1 MKKTIIILSILAF
14 GCSKGDTVS
23 PTPEITEQDIAFTV
37 DIDPGSNIYAAVAGN
52 QNAIVNVT
60 STLPKDGVVI
70 DLLVSSNA
78 DNAKV
83 WSNSLSSVNKTN
95 TVLIDSL
102 KSGVLCTVK
111 FTVTS
116 KTKSS
121 NSLSKSF
128 SIARK

>member
-1 MKKTIIILSILAF
+1 MKKTIIFLCILAL
-14 GCSKGDTVS
+14 GCSKGDAVT
-23 PTPEITEQDIAFTV
+23 PTSEIPEQDIAFTI
-37 DIDPGSNIYAAVAGN
+37 DIDPGTNIFSAVAGN
-52 QNAIVNVT
+52 QNTIVNIT

-83 WSNSLSSVNKTN
+83 WTNSLSSVNKTN

-116 KTKSS
+116 KTKSA

>member
-1 MKKTIIILSILAF
+1 MKKTIIFLCILAL
-14 GCSKGDTVS
+14 GCSKGDSVT
-23 PTPEITEQDIAFTV
+23 PTSEIPEQDIAFTI
-37 DIDPGSNIYAAVAGN
+37 DIDPGANIFSPVAGN
-52 QNAIVNVT
+52 QNAIVNIT

-83 WSNSLSSVNKTN
+83 WTNSLSSVNKTN